1 MKEKSN
7 IKRRKFMKSSLQAA
21 SAIYLSGLPG
31 CQAESNSINK
41 NATTDISKVVIAQND
56 FVRDNNKKLKGDQVG
71 KLLDLAVENLFEVSK
86 SEKAWHQL
94 FNKNDVVGIK
104 VNCLAG
110 RGLST
115 SYELVLAIIEG
126 LRSAGIAERNII
138 IWDRANRDLEKAGY
152 KIQTN
157 RNKLKCYGNDQVGY
171 TRNLY
176 EFGEVGSSLSNI
188 LVRQCTAIV
197 NVPILKDHGI
207 CGVTNALKN
216 FFGAIHNPNK
226 YHDNFGDPFIADVN
240 MLSEIKSKTRITI
253 TDALTTQYE
262 GGPPFMPQWAWHFN
276 GLLVG
281 LDPVALDTVG
291 WDIIEKKR
299 KENKLPTLKQANREP
314 TYIATAADEKH
325 RLGCNDLGKIRVVSI

>member
-1 MKEKSN
+1 MKNNSK
-7 IKRRKFMKSSLQAA
+7 IKRRTFLKSSFQAT
-21 SAIYLSGLPG
+21 SAFYLTGLPS
-31 CQAESNSINK
+31 CQAESDRNNRETEANK
-41 NATTDISKVVIAQND
+41 SKVVIAQND
-56 FVRDNNKKLKGDQVG
+56 LVRDKNKNLIENQVE
-71 KLLDLAVENLFEVSK
+71 KLLDSAMENLLQLNNS
-86 SEKAWHQL
+86 SQAWQKL

-115 SYELVLAIIEG
+115 NYELVQALIQG
-126 LRSAGIAERNII
+126 LRSAGVAEKNII

-157 RNKLKCYGNDQVGY
+157 RNRLKCYGTDQVGY
-171 TRNLY
+171 SRKLY

-188 LVRQCTAIV
+188 LVHQCTAII

-207 CGVTNALKN
+207 CGITNALKN
-216 FFGAIHNPNK
+216 FFGVIHNPNK

-240 MLSEIKSKTRITI
+240 MLPEIRNKTRITI
-253 TDALTTQYE
+253 TDALTAQYE
-262 GGPPFMPQWAWHFN
+262 GGPPFMPQWSWQFN

-281 LDPVALDTVG
+281 FDPVALDTVA

-299 KENKLPTLKQANREP
+299 KKCGFPSLKQAGREP
-314 TYIATAADEKH
+314 TYIATAADENH
-325 RLGCNDLGKIRVVSI
+325 RLGCNNLSKIQIDAV

>member
-1 MKEKSN
+1 MVDERK
-7 IKRRKFMKSSLQAA
+7 IKRRKFLKSSFQAA
-21 SAIYLSGLPG
+21 GGFYLTGLPG
-31 CQAESNSINK
+31 CQAESNQNK
-41 NATTDISKVVIAQND
+41 AEEANQSKVVIAQNKL
-56 FVRDNNKKLKGDQVG
+56 VRDKNKKLNGDQVG
-71 KLLDLAVENLFEVSK
+71 KLLDNAMENLLQFNHS
-86 SEKAWHQL
+86 SKAWQRL

-115 SYELVLAIIEG
+115 NYELVQAIVEG
-126 LRSAGIAERNII
+126 LKSAGVAEKNII

-157 RNKLKCYGNDQVGY
+157 RNRLKCYGNDQVGY
-171 TRNLY
+171 SRKLY

-188 LVRQCTAIV
+188 LVRQCTTII

-216 FFGAIHNPNK
+216 YFGAIHNPNK
-226 YHDNFGDPFIADVN
+226 YHDNLGDPFIADVN
-240 MLSEIKSKTRITI
+240 MLPEIRNKTRLTI
-253 TDALTTQYE
+253 TDALTAQYE
-262 GGPPFMPQWAWHFN
+262 GGPPFMPQWTWQFN

-281 LDPVALDTVG
+281 FDPVALDTVA

-299 KENKLPTLKQANREP
+299 KEKGLPSLKQANREP
-314 TYIATAADEKH
+314 TYIATAADSNH
-325 RLGCNDLGKIRVVSI
+325 RLGCNDLNNIKIDEV

>member
-1 MKEKSN
+1 MKKTAK
-7 IKRRKFMKSSLQAA
+7 IKRRKFLKSSLQTAG
-21 SAIYLSGLPG
+21 AICLSPLPN
-31 CQAESNSINK
+31 CQTDSDTLNTK
-41 NATTDISKVVIAQND
+41 LTTDNSKVVIAQND
-56 FVRDNNKKLKGDQVG
+56 LVRDKNKKLMGDQVE
-71 KLLDLAVENLFEVSK
+71 KLLNRTIENLFEVSK
-86 SEKAWHQL
+86 SGKAWQQL

-115 SYELVLAIIEG
+115 SYELTLAIIHG
-126 LRSAGIAERNII
+126 LRSAGVAERNII
-138 IWDRANRDLEKAGY
+138 IWDRANRDLKKAGY

-157 RNKLKCYGNDQVGY
+157 RNKLKCYGTDQVGY

-226 YHDNFGDPFIADVN
+226 YHDNLGDPFIADVYS
-240 MLSEIKSKTRITI
+240 LPEIRSKTRITI
-253 TDALTTQYE
+253 TDTLTAQYE
-262 GGPPFMPQWAWHFN
+262 GGPPFMPQWTWHFN
-276 GLLVG
+276 GLLAG
-281 LDPVALDTVG
+281 FDPVALDTVG
-291 WDIIEKKR
+291 WDIIEKQR
-299 KENKLPTLKQANREP
+299 KVNNLPSLKQANREP
-314 TYIATAADEKH
+314 TYIATAADENH
-325 RLGCNDLGKIRVVSI
+325 RLGCNDLGKIEVVSL